1 MGHTGGSESAFFG
14 SALDAPGQNMGFS
27 NGGCCKIGR
36 VERMRAILTWALVVS
51 AHGTAS
57 ATGER
62 VGRGGS
68 QALFPTSYLAHTPPQ
83 QLHPGVKTACFS
95 ILL

>member
-1 MGHTGGSESAFFG
+1 
-14 SALDAPGQNMGFS
+14 MGFS
-27 NGGCCKIGR
+27 MAGGDGCCKIGR
-36 VERMRAILTWALVVS
+36 DERMRIILTWALVVS

-68 QALFPTSYLAHTPPQ
+68 QALFPTSYLDPTPPK
-83 QLHPGVKTACFS
+83 QLHTG
-95 ILL
+95 